1 MLPITQG
8 MVRSTSLKEAT
19 SNKEMESPIRD
30 VEDFIEKMRNQDI
43 VVLYEK
49 ARSISVDRDNPEP
62 LSQALASSISNYE
75 MLGKGGGGAFLPE
88 RENLA
93 NECIG
98 YINDAY
104 TQGII
109 KENKEKLR
117 SQVEEMQKQLS
128 KLSIDYEVLMSE
140 NNELRREQAAANES
154 ISTLS
159 NTIKELKEENALLKK
174 DLDWDIQNSRNARD
188 NSDSKLMI

>member
-1 MLPITQG
+1 
-8 MVRSTSLKEAT
+8 MVRATSLKEAT

-30 VEDFIEKMRNQDI
+30 VEDFIKKMRNQDI

-75 MLGKGGGGAFLPE
+75 MLGKGGGGGAFLPE
-88 RENLA
+88 RVNLA
-93 NECIG
+93 NECIE

-128 KLSIDYEVLMSE
+128 KLSIDHEVLMSE

-154 ISTLS
+154 IPNLS
-159 NTIKELKEENALLKK
+159 NTIKELKEENTLLKK
-174 DLDWDIQNSRNARD
+174 KLDCYRQDSGIARD
-188 NSDSKLMI
+188 STGSKLMAQVF

>member
-1 MLPITQG
+1 
-8 MVRSTSLKEAT
+8 
-19 SNKEMESPIRD
+19 
-30 VEDFIEKMRNQDI
+30 
-43 VVLYEK
+43 
-49 ARSISVDRDNPEP
+49 
-62 LSQALASSISNYE
+62 
-75 MLGKGGGGAFLPE
+75 
-88 RENLA
+88 
-93 NECIG
+93 
-98 YINDAY
+98 
-104 TQGII
+104 
-109 KENKEKLR
+109 
-117 SQVEEMQKQLS
+117 MQKQLS

>member
-1 MLPITQG
+1 MKRP
-8 MVRSTSLKEAT
+8 TSLKEAA
-19 SNKEMESPIRD
+19 SNKEIESPIRD

-43 VVLYEK
+43 VILYEK
-49 ARSISVDRDNPEP
+49 ARSIIVDRNNPEP
-62 LSQALASSISNYE
+62 LSRALASSISNYE
-75 MLGKGGGGAFLPE
+75 MLRKGGSSAFLPE

-128 KLSIDYEVLMSE
+128 KLSIDHEVLMSE
-140 NNELRREQAAANES
+140 NNELRVEQAAANES

-174 DLDWDIQNSRNARD
+174 DLELYKKYSRNARD
-188 NSDSKLMI
+188 NTDSKLMI